1 MNNGIIKKIY
11 REKDIKNIQNKINL
25 LGSNRKF
32 KYDAVS
38 FLNMRVVT
46 TILLTMILFVSS
58 INYYLRKNVSVEK
71 QKILCYNV
79 SKPILPK
86 GNHP

>member
-38 FLNMRVVT
+38 FLTLRVVT
-46 TILLTMILFVSS
+46 TILLTITLFLSS
-58 INYYLRKNVSVEK
+58 INYYLIPFIIIAYYYIFYYIRTVFR
-71 QKILCYNV
+71 QT
-79 SKPILPK
+79 
-86 GNHP
+86 H